1 MVQWAN
7 FLISAVKYNSDHTHI
22 IQVKQHVDSDT
33 QVGIA
38 QVVSRQ
44 TVVSNIKSGY
54 TYATIYPDG
63 EKWKIGQR
71 IIIYP
76 VNGIEYI
83 KTLADRTTRDN
94 LGELPEF

>member
-22 IQVKQHVDSDT
+22 VQVKQHQDSDT
-33 QVGIA
+33 QVGSA
-38 QVVSRQ
+38 QIVPRQ
-44 TVVSNIKSGY
+44 TVVSNIKAGL
-54 TYATIYPDG
+54 TYATIYSNG
-63 EKWKIGQR
+63 GKWNIGQR
-71 IIIYP
+71 VIIDP

-83 KTLADRTTRDN
+83 KTLADRTTKDN

>member
-1 MVQWAN
+1 MAQWAN
-7 FLISAVKYNSDHTHI
+7 FLISAVRYNSDHTHI
-22 IQVKQHVDSDT
+22 IQVQQHVDSDT
-33 QVGIA
+33 SVGIG

-44 TVVSNIKSGY
+44 TVVSNIKSRY
-54 TYATIYPDG
+54 TYATIYSNDG
-63 EKWKIGQR
+63 KRKLGQR
-71 IIIYP
+71 IIIDP